1 MIVKDDLI
9 FKLLNRNLPHTL
21 ENFVRVQKAE
31 QRTDPMDGGSQLLI
45 EICLKSSKDSFE
57 FTGFEVLSQVTKY
70 LKLISVYDVPHIRIV
85 NEE

>member
-9 FKLLNRNLPHTL
+9 FKFLNRNLPHTL

-31 QRTDPMDGGSQLLI
+31 QRTDPMDGSSQLLI

-57 FTGFEVLSQVTKY
+57 FTAFEVLSQVTKY
-70 LKLISVYDVPHIRIV
+70 LKLISVYDVPHIKIV